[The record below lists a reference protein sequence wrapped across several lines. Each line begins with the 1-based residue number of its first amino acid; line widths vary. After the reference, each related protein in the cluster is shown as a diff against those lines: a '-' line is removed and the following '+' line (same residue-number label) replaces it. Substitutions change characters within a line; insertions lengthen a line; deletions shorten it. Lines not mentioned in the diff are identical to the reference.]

1 MYGKSQGVMKVIL
14 DSDFL
19 ITLMDEKDKYNK
31 DSLYVLHALQKVPHV
46 EIIMDCV
53 INEVIS
59 MLSRRYGG
67 EGGEGD
73 FHRALSLIEE
83 KIPKARI
90 IWIYPKVPELYDGV
104 IKVMKKY
111 RGKLNFH
118 DAMIVIMMLNSNIEY
133 IISLDKDFDAVDGIK
148 RIDPAKIDQFVGGRR

>member
-1 MYGKSQGVMKVIL
+1 MYGKSPGVMRVVL

-19 ITLMDEKDKYNK
+19 ITLVDEKDKYNK

-46 EIIMDCV
+46 EIILDCV

-83 KIPKARI
+83 KIPKAKI
-90 IWIYPKVPELYDGV
+90 IWLYPKVPELYDSI

-133 IISLDKDFDAVDGIK
+133 IISLDRDFDAVSGIK
-148 RIDPAKIDQFVGGRR
+148 RIDPSRIDQFLDTRR